1 MLSLTLEPNDYITIN
16 GNIVVEVV
24 KTAHGRCIL
33 AIDADKSIPIVR
45 GAVLERMGGER
56 PACLNRPREKKGTNP

>member
-1 MLSLTLEPNDYITIN
+1 MLSLSLEPDDYITIN
-16 GNIVVEVV
+16 GNTVVKYV
-24 KTAHGRCIL
+24 KTARGRCFL

-56 PACLNRPREKKGTNP
+56 PACLNRPREKEGTNP